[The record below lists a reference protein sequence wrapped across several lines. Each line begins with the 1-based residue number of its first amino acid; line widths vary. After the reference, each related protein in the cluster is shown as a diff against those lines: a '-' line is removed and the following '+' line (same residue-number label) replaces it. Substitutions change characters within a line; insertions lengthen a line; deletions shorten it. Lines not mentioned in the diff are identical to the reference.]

1 MRRCLLLL
9 ALLAAAGGCQ
19 RPWYRRDAD
28 RETYAVEQEHEDE
41 ARWPVARTD
50 ITPPPGSRLFDPF
63 DPDYPPLPPD
73 DPAAYFYMLHPDGQ
87 HPART
92 YHRDGDAP
100 FIEDP
105 AWRDSLELD
114 KQGNLVLPPDKA
126 VELGILHSREFQ
138 QALENLYGVALT
150 LTLDRFEF
158 DLHWFG
164 TNNTVFSHFGS
175 SDTEVNTLTTTS
187 NLGFTKNLAAGGQ
200 LLVDFANSFVFTF
213 SGINHTNV
221 TSNIGVT
228 FMQPLLRN
236 FGRRVRLET
245 LTQGERNLLYAVR
258 TFARFR
264 KQFYVNLTTAQGS
277 SGYLGLLFQVQNIR
291 NLEANLQSQEQNLL
305 LHEALFARGT
315 VSTVQ
320 VDQVFTSYQQG
331 KLSLIQAQSN
341 LETSLDVYK
350 LSLGLPPDLNVK
362 LDDSILNPFQL
373 ADPDLEK
380 LQKDLDGFFAQYRE
394 LDKAPP
400 VESLRSGYDRM
411 KVFYKRLVL
420 LTDEVERELKQWK
433 AHPVA
438 DEPSQAKREQDT
450 REALEKQ
457 MPEFRTGLD
466 KLAKALESGQAGLTE
481 ATRDKDW
488 ESLQTRARQM
498 IAGAAQI
505 YVIQSQV
512 RIHLIQLRPI
522 PYTLDQ
528 AREYARENRLDLMNQ
543 RAQVVDAW
551 RKIEVT
557 ASALKAGLD
566 VTTTANVATRPFGG
580 NPVDFR
586 SSASQYTVGVAFD
599 SPLNRMAERNAYR
612 ESLIAYE
619 QSRRNFMALDDR
631 IQASVRLDV
640 RQLELERANFGIAR
654 QNLISAA
661 RQLEGARER
670 LLVVADATGTTGTRD
685 VLDALSALLSAKLTL
700 ISSWINYETDLT
712 QLLLD
717 MDALQLD
724 PRGLPD
730 HEPDNAV
737 SPGRSDAHDPQPE
750 QLPAP
755 RPVPPR
761 GR

>member
-1 MRRCLLLL
+1 MLRRLFVL
-9 ALLAAAGGCQ
+9 ALLASTVGCQ

-28 RETYAVEQEHEDE
+28 RETYAVEQEHENE

-50 ITPPPGSRLFDPF
+50 ITPPPTSRLYDPF

-73 DPAAYFYMLHPDGQ
+73 DPAAFFYMLHPDGQ
-87 HPART
+87 HPVRT

-105 AWRDSLELD
+105 SWRESLELD
-114 KQGNLVLPPDKA
+114 KDGNLVLSPDKA
-126 VELGILHSREFQ
+126 VELGILHSRQFQ
-138 QALENLYGVALT
+138 QALENLYTVALT

-164 TNNTVFSHFGS
+164 TNNTVFSQFGS

-187 NLGFTKNLAAGGQ
+187 HLGFTKNFAAGGQ

-213 SGINHTNV
+213 SGINHTNA

-228 FMQPLLRN
+228 FLQPLLRN

-245 LTQGERNLLYAVR
+245 LTQGERDLLYAVR

-264 KQFYVNLTTAQGS
+264 KQFYVNLTSAPNI
-277 SGYLGLLFQVQNIR
+277 GYLGLLFQVQNIR
-291 NLEANLQSQEQNLL
+291 NFEANVQSQEQNFL

-320 VDQVFTSYQQG
+320 VDQAFTSYQQG

-341 LETSLDVYK
+341 LATSLDIYK
-350 LSLGLPPDLNVK
+350 LALGLPPDLKLK
-362 LDDSILNPFQL
+362 LDDSILKPFQL
-373 ADPDLEK
+373 ADPDLEL
-380 LQKDLDGFFAQYRE
+380 LQKDLDIFFAQYRE

-400 VESLRSGYDRM
+400 VESLRTGYDRM
-411 KVFYKRLVL
+411 KAFHKRLVL
-420 LTDEVERELKQWK
+420 LTDEVDRELKQWK

-438 DEPSQAKREQDT
+438 DEPSQVKREQAT

-488 ESLQTRARQM
+488 VDLQTRARQM
-498 IAGAAQI
+498 IADAAQL

-512 RIHLIQLRPI
+512 RVHLIQLRPI

-528 AREYARENRLDLMNQ
+528 AGEYARENRLDLMNQ
-543 RAQVVDAW
+543 RGQVVDAW

-566 VTTTANVATRPFGG
+566 VTATANVATRPFGG

-619 QSRRNFMALDDR
+619 QSRRNFMALADQ
-631 IQASVRLDV
+631 IQA
-640 RQLELERANFGIAR
+640 
-654 QNLISAA
+654 
-661 RQLEGARER
+661 
-670 LLVVADATGTTGTRD
+670 
-685 VLDALSALLSAKLTL
+685 
-700 ISSWINYETDLT
+700 
-712 QLLLD
+712 
-717 MDALQLD
+717 
-724 PRGLPD
+724 
-730 HEPDNAV
+730 
-737 SPGRSDAHDPQPE
+737 
-750 QLPAP
+750 
-755 RPVPPR
+755 
-761 GR
+761 